1 MATTSYGDR
10 FRAFTWEASRAM
22 PSSGAPYFEQDNTL
36 DFIESVA
43 QQRSLV
49 IYVGAGVS
57 IDRTGLQWEHL
68 IDKLMARK
76 VANDKVREQLR
87 SDSPLQTASIVK
99 QLYINEAKDL
109 KAANTQIVRDV
120 HSCLYTEQWRRADI
134 ARSVMKLV
142 VALRE
147 RNRVCYV
154 VTTNYDDCLQ
164 QELRTLNVERGRR
177 REKKLTLKTFVSKAE
192 VAIDRI
198 DDEVARL
205 IGPDRIVHIHGYVP
219 ESDTRVPRRVT
230 VSEVDYAKAYPLSSR
245 FLEQLFKDNSVLVL
259 GSSLTDP
266 PLLNAL
272 ATTANT
278 GGRKRARF
286 AVMPIQGFS
295 LPLDLQKDIRENVAS
310 RMKHFD
316 VQVTFPDYYAEVSQF
331 VTEVRIRA
339 GQNGSPGPL
348 RESPKRHGARLRDW
362 WSAWENR
369 RKSDWARANDDDHKL
384 LRSCVDRAK
393 SGLQSQVRD
402 VEIEIWVRWKP
413 DEHGTRL
420 RLWASS
426 KAAWPDVDARTAKVV
441 NRSEYLSVKTFTH
454 GRVEIHPPEARRPRR
469 YLSVP
474 IRSFESRQ
482 EELPTAVI
490 SFAYQLDNGDDPDKD
505 LVVMDKMQVVRLLT
519 EYGEKIIET

>member
-1 MATTSYGDR
+1 
-10 FRAFTWEASRAM
+10 M
-22 PSSGAPYFEQDNTL
+22 PSSGTPYFEQDNTL
-36 DFIESVA
+36 DFIDSVA

-57 IDRTGLQWEHL
+57 IDRTGLQWEQL
-68 IDKLMARK
+68 IDKLMARR
-76 VANDKVREQLR
+76 VTNDKVREQLR

-99 QLYINEAKDL
+99 QLYINEAKNPKGADV
-109 KAANTQIVRDV
+109 QIVRDV

-142 VALRE
+142 AALRE
-147 RNRVCYV
+147 RNRDCYV

-164 QELRTLNVERGRR
+164 QELRTLNIERGRR
-177 REKKLTLKTFVSKAE
+177 KEKKLTLKTFVSKPE
-192 VAIDRI
+192 VGIDRI

-219 ESDTRVPRRVT
+219 ESDSRVPRRVT
-230 VSEVDYAKAYPLSSR
+230 LSEVDYAKAYPLSSR

-272 ATTANT
+272 ATTAST
-278 GGRKRARF
+278 GRRTRARF
-286 AVMPIQGFS
+286 AVMPIQGFV
-295 LPLDLQKDIRENVAS
+295 LPLDLQKDIRENVAA
-310 RMKHFD
+310 RMRHFD

-339 GQNGSPGPL
+339 GQDATPGPL
-348 RESPKRHGARLRDW
+348 RESPTRHGTRLRGW
-362 WSAWENR
+362 WSAWESR
-369 RKSDWARANDDDHKL
+369 RKNDWAHANHEDHKL
-384 LRSCVDRAK
+384 LKTCVDRVT
-393 SGLQSQVRD
+393 SLLQTEVRD
-402 VEIEIWVRWKP
+402 VEVEIWVRWKP
-413 DEHGTRL
+413 DDNGTQL

-426 KAAWPDVDARTAKVV
+426 KAAWPDVDARTAKVT
-441 NRSEYLSVKTFTH
+441 NGSEYLSVKTFTH
-454 GRVEIHPPEARRPRR
+454 GRVEVHKPDERRPRR

-474 IRSFESRQ
+474 IRSFESRR

-490 SFAYQLDNGDDPDKD
+490 SFAYLLENGDNDPKKD
-505 LVVMDKMQVVRLLT
+505 LMVIEKMKVVSKLT
-519 EYGEKIIET
+519 EYGEKIVET